1 MNNKKS
7 LGFVEIVDQ
16 MGSATSIVNSARVSF
31 GKRHNGKLRE
41 NDKKLIK
48 YLWAHKHNRLDV
60 FATVLSRRWEP

>member
-41 NDKKLIK
+41 NDKNLIK
-48 YLWAHKHNRLDV
+48 YLWKNKH
-60 FATVLSRRWEP
+60 T